1 MMDPNNHKWRVRPDF
16 VSTVAD
22 ISNAEYKRIFN
33 EISQNCHSEFQVYID
48 TLYNCKVLISDSEI
62 LTTGFQCKEAGKL
75 VYKLLQQLVVE
86 NYPIAWTDKLVF
98 VAQNSGLNQMNYI
111 QTPQVVMGSFE
122 WKKVEAR
129 FKETL
134 PNKSIHSIVRVQNK
148 FIWQKYYQT
157 FKEMKSLNHG
167 QDPLEMELW
176 HGTSGTHPE
185 KIWEDREGLCMQ
197 YSRQGM
203 WGRAL
208 YFA

>member
-1 MMDPNNHKWRVRPDF
+1 MQQVNQAHSLIATGSKDNLELFKATVFPKMMDPNNHKWRVRPDF

-98 VAQNSGLNQMNYI
+98 VA
-111 QTPQVVMGSFE
+111 
-122 WKKVEAR
+122 
-129 FKETL
+129 
-134 PNKSIHSIVRVQNK
+134 
-148 FIWQKYYQT
+148 
-157 FKEMKSLNHG
+157 
-167 QDPLEMELW
+167 
-176 HGTSGTHPE
+176 
-185 KIWEDREGLCMQ
+185 
-197 YSRQGM
+197 
-203 WGRAL
+203 
-208 YFA
+208 